1 MKLKKTVV
9 SLAGLALLSV
19 GTLALSSNSA
29 SAAENDDSTT
39 VTFNVKKGVANS
51 SGLFDEKWTP
61 HLAYEMGPD
70 GTGSGYT
77 NYHVTSDGPGL
88 WKPSFYWWRHH

>member
-39 VTFNVKKGVANS
+39 VTFNVKKATSQVGSKSLA
-51 SGLFDEKWTP
+51 DEKVYAKTIWDIGAGRP
-61 HLAYEMGPD
+61 SGIPGGPRIW
-70 GTGSGYT
+70 GPGYT
-77 NYHVTSDGPGL
+77 WH
-88 WKPSFYWWRHH
+88 WWGH

>member
-39 VTFNVKKGVANS
+39 VTFNVKQSTSSKENS
-51 SGLFDEKWTP
+51 NSLFESKVYAKTLRDIGGSPSGEP
-61 HLAYEMGPD
+61 GGPRIWEP
-70 GTGSGYT
+70 GYT
-77 NYHVTSDGPGL
+77 WH
-88 WKPSFYWWRHH
+88 WWGH

>member
-1 MKLKKTVV
+1 MTLV

-29 SAAENDDSTT
+29 SAAEK
-39 VTFNVKKGVANS
+39 NVKR
-51 SGLFDEKWTP
+51 TP
-61 HLAYEMGPD
+61 HLAYEMGPN

-88 WKPSFYWWRHH
+88 WKSSFYWWRHH

>member
-39 VTFNVKKGVANS
+39 VTFNVKQSTSNNN
-51 SGLFDEKWTP
+51 LFDEKIYAHTLGEQGGDGVP
-61 HLAYEMGPD
+61 GGPRIWYP
-70 GTGSGYT
+70 GYT
-77 NYHVTSDGPGL
+77 WH
-88 WKPSFYWWRHH
+88 WWGN